1 MEEINQS
8 SVFDVALD
16 LLHVN
21 SVFVSV
27 CNLFGF
33 RDFYENIS
41 KCFPKYLAP
50 NVSFEEY
57 DEFPFRGLLEQGM
70 AFVNFLLV
78 WIFPLER
85 QGVENYF
92 GLSELILR
100 EFLPFAMRLFH
111 EKFY

>member
-1 MEEINQS
+1 MAK
-8 SVFDVALD
+8 FDPKDSKCLKILQHFNAKVYL
-16 LLHVN
+16 
-21 SVFVSV
+21 
-27 CNLFGF
+27 C
-33 RDFYENIS
+33 FYENIL